1 MGGAVADLGL
11 ADYAIV
17 ALATMG
23 ASVVGGV
30 AGYGMGLLLPLV
42 LVPLIGAQDVVPVLG
57 LAALLINGSRWL
69 AFRHFVIP
77 RTAIILTAAA
87 AIPCLFGS
95 YLYTMLSG
103 PQASIVIGAML
114 VVAVPL
120 RHFFKRRQAKLP
132 EAGMA
137 AAGAGYGLLLGGTAG
152 SGVILNAVLLMAGL
166 EGAAVVGTDAC
177 VSMFL
182 GVVKS
187 GTFQAAGALN
197 PSLWL
202 LAGVIGLASVPGAFL
217 AAALTRRLPL
227 RLHTAL
233 LDTVV
238 VLGGALILTRGILS
252 FV

>member
-1 MGGAVADLGL
+1 MADLGL

-57 LAALLINGSRWL
+57 VAALMINGSRWF
-69 AFRHFVIP
+69 AFRHYLVK
-77 RTAIILTAAA
+77 RTAIILIAAA
-87 AIPCLFGS
+87 AIPCFFGS

-103 PQASIVIGAML
+103 PQASIVIGTML
-114 VVAVPL
+114 MVAVPL
-120 RHFFKRRQAKLP
+120 RHVLKRRQAKLP

-137 AAGAGYGLLLGGTAG
+137 AAGAGYGLLTGGTAG
-152 SGVILNAVLLMAGL
+152 SGVILNAVLLMSGL
-166 EGAAVVGTDAC
+166 EGAAVIGTDAC

-182 GVVKS
+182 GAVKS

-202 LAGVIGLASVPGAFL
+202 LAVVIGVASVPGAFL

-227 RLHTAL
+227 HLHTAL
-233 LDTVV
+233 LDAVV
-238 VLGGALILTRGILS
+238 ALGGALIFVRGILS
-252 FV
+252 AV